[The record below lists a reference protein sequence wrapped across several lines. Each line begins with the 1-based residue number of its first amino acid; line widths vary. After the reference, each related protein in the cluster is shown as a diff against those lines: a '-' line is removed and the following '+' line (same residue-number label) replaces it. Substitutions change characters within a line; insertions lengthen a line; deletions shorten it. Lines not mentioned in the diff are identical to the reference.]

1 MPMSPGTVPSHPMK
15 AGQLQGRHI
24 LVSGASSGFGLA
36 VVFALA
42 NQGASV
48 VMVARSRPRLVAA
61 VVQLEAPERHR
72 LVEADLAD
80 YEQVNEVSGV
90 LATEGILLDGLVHCA
105 GVFRPTP
112 FEQVGP
118 EDLERT
124 WSVNARGP
132 FHLTQALA
140 RQLRDG
146 SAIVFVT
153 SVSAHV
159 GMAGQSA
166 YAMSK
171 SAVEALSRTLAVEL
185 APRSIRVN
193 TIAPGFVATPMNEGF
208 RKVPGVAERRTGA
221 ALAGRLGTPEEIA
234 SVVSFLLSNEATFV
248 NGTTIHANGG
258 YPIAEVQRN
267 EQGMNSEAN

>member
-1 MPMSPGTVPSHPMK
+1 MRIGKH
-15 AGQLQGRHI
+15 QGRRI
-24 LVSGASSGFGLA
+24 LVTGASSGIGLA
-36 VVFALA
+36 VACALA
-42 NQGASV
+42 NEGASV
-48 VMVARSRPRLVAA
+48 LMVGRSRERLVAA
-61 VVQLEAPERHR
+61 VGQLEAPERHR

-80 YEQVNEVSGV
+80 YEQVDEASRV
-90 LATEGILLDGLVHCA
+90 LAGEGSLLDGLVHCA
-105 GVFRPTP
+105 GVFQPAP
-112 FEQVGP
+112 FEQIGP

-124 WSVNARGP
+124 WAVNAGGP

-140 RQLRDG
+140 PQLRDG

-171 SAVEALSRTLAVEL
+171 GAVEALSRTLAVEL
-185 APRSIRVN
+185 SPRSIRVN

-208 RKVPGVAERRTGA
+208 RKVPGVAERRAGA

-267 EQGMNSEAN
+267 EQGMNSGAN